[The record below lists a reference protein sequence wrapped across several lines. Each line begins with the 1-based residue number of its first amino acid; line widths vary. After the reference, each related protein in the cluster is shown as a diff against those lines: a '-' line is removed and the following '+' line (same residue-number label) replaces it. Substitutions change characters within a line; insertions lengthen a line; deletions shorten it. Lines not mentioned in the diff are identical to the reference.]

1 MKRLRTNS
9 KEVREAIRLH
19 LVEISQN
26 DDVAVETV
34 EQAINYIVDRFIIE
48 ALKYDKSNKSIQEL
62 FIYWLSGLSLHTYY
76 YTDDIINYLHS
87 IGLYGKDEEQEQ
99 EKSVNLYYY
108 LIFKEVKNYL
118 FEFLGGKTKWEKDT
132 QDNHLTTYSEN

>member
-1 MKRLRTNS
+1 MKKLRTNS
-9 KEVREAIRLH
+9 KEVREAIKLH
-19 LVEISQN
+19 LIEISQN

-34 EQAINYIVDRFIIE
+34 EQAINYIVDRFYNEMIKYNKHYTNNIKVISYQE
-48 ALKYDKSNKSIQEL
+48 IFTDWLNGLALN
-62 FIYWLSGLSLHTYY
+62 TYY
-76 YTDDIINYLHS
+76 TYPDIVNYLHS

-118 FEFLGGKTKWEKDT
+118 FEFLGGKTKWEKGI
-132 QDNHLTTYSEN
+132 QDNH